1 MKKNKVVVL
10 GWDAADWQV
19 MDKLM
24 KDGHMPTL
32 KKFVSEGVRGNIATL
47 DPPLSPMLW
56 TSMATGVRPYKHG
69 ILGFVEPVASTG
81 SIRPVSSKSRKVK
94 AIWNMF
100 SQSGLKSNVVGW
112 WPSNPVEPIN
122 GCMVSNLY
130 QQERKD
136 KKIVAK
142 DEWEMP
148 EGTIHPE
155 RLIDSLKALR
165 VHPDEI
171 TGNLI
176 MPFVPAVFHL
186 NKRSDKRLYQIARV
200 IAHCTSMHA
209 AFTELIEKEDW
220 DFAAVYHDAI
230 DHFSHHYMKFYPPKL
245 DWVSDEDYEIFN
257 QAVIGIYRFHDM
269 MLERVMKLTDKDTTI
284 VIVSDHG
291 FHSDHLRPRY
301 VPQVPSGPAIEHSQF
316 GMFAARGPNIKKN
329 EKVYGSTI
337 LDLTPTL
344 LAMYDLPIGRDMD
357 GKVLTDIFI
366 ETPKLKY
373 IESWEKLEGDC
384 GSLSGEEK
392 EDPMSDQ
399 AAMQQ
404 LIDLGYI
411 DAPSEDGYFSQKVAT
426 ENNFYLAKSFINGR
440 KYSEALEV
448 LIKVVEENA
457 TDYRYLV
464 ELVNLHLTIK
474 NADEAEIAISKVENL
489 KVVSKEFIHIMKGR
503 LHYLKN
509 EPVEALVEFRKAN
522 DIEYNQGP
530 LLIELGKVLT
540 VLGDLN
546 AAEDNFNK
554 ALKYNSRDAKA
565 HNCIGIIKIR
575 QGKYEEAINHL
586 LEAIDIIYYFPYA
599 HYNLGEC
606 LALMGEFKEAEGA
619 FEQAIIMKP
628 SLKKTYRWLLEIQ
641 VQLKNEKKQKFYQDI
656 LDKMTIGQVKV
667 ITGLP
672 SNQLVDFLDNSDEEV
687 VNYKDG
693 DVLSR
698 QLKDLNL
705 EKCVGKTIFLPLAE
719 ITQLPINLESKI
731 IIISAE
737 IDDASAFIAKNT
749 VKIGGYP
756 VYDLSANR
764 ALENILYSVESW
776 LDQQPDLDIERH
788 EVKNGN

>member
-19 MDKLM
+19 MDTLM
-24 KDGHMPTL
+24 KEGHMPTL

-136 KKIVAK
+136 KKIVDKNAW
-142 DEWEMP
+142 DMP
-148 EGTIHPE
+148 EGTVHPE
-155 RLIDSLKALR
+155 RLIESLKELR
-165 VHPDEI
+165 VHPDEV

-176 MPFVPAVFHL
+176 MPFVPAAVELKKKH
-186 NKRSDKRLYQIARV
+186 DERLYQISRV
-200 IAHCTSMHA
+200 VAHCSSLHA

-245 DWVSDEDYEIFN
+245 DWVTDEDYEIFN

-269 MLERVMKLTDKDTTI
+269 MLERVMNLTDKDTTI

-291 FHSDHLRPRY
+291 FHSDHLRPRF

-344 LAMYDLPIGRDMD
+344 LAMYDLPIGKDMD

-373 IESWEKLEGDC
+373 IESWEKVDGDC

-392 EDPMSDQ
+392 DDPMADQ

-404 LIDLGYI
+404 LIELGYI
-411 DAPSEDGYFSQKVAT
+411 DEPSEDASYSQKVAT
-426 ENNFYLAKSFINGR
+426 ENNFYLAKSLINGGEYI
-440 KYSEALEV
+440 KAYEV
-448 LIKVVEENA
+448 LTQVVKENN

-464 ELVNLHLTIK
+464 EFANLQIVLK
-474 NADEAEIAISKVENL
+474 KVEAAEKTIQQVADL
-489 KVVSKEFIHIMKGR
+489 KVVSKEFIHIMRGK

-509 EPVEALVEFRKAN
+509 EPGEALIEFRKAN
-522 DIEYNQGP
+522 KTEHNKGP
-530 LLIELGKVLT
+530 LLLELGKILLVM
-540 VLGDLN
+540 GDLDN
-546 AAEDNFNK
+546 AADNFKK
-554 ALKYNSRDAKA
+554 ALAYNHRDPNA
-565 HNCIGIIKIR
+565 HNCLGLVMMK
-575 QGKYEEAINHL
+575 QKNYEEAVDHF
-586 LEAIDIIYYFPYA
+586 LEAIDIIYHFPYS

-606 LALMGEFKEAEGA
+606 LALMGEFEHAEGA
-619 FEQAIIMKP
+619 FEQALIMKP
-628 SLKKTYRWLLEIQ
+628 SLKKAYRWLLEIQ
-641 VQLKNEKKQKFYQDI
+641 IELKNEKKQQFYQGI
-656 LDKMTIGQVKV
+656 VDKMTLGQIRVV
-667 ITGLP
+667 TGLP
-672 SNQLVDFLDNSDEEV
+672 SDKLLSFLKGFEDSI
-687 VNYKDG
+687 VNFNENDIISG
-693 DVLSR
+693 HL
-698 QLKDLNL
+698 QNLNL
-705 EKCVGKTIFLPLAE
+705 EECISKTIYLPFTEVMQLPSDIELKLVIVNAE
-719 ITQLPINLESKI
+719 I
-731 IIISAE
+731 AE
-737 IDDASAFIAKNT
+737 ASGYLSENE
-749 VKIGGYP
+749 VKKETDT
-756 VYDLSANR
+756 VYDLSTN
-764 ALENILYSVESW
+764 LGLQNVMNSVESW
-776 LDQQPDLDIERH
+776 LDQQPDLDIERI
-788 EVKNGN
+788 EVNKW

>member
-130 QQERKD
+130 QQEKVEE
-136 KKIVAK
+136 KIVAK
-142 DEWEMP
+142 KDWDMP
-148 EGTIHPE
+148 IGTVHPE
-155 RLIDSLKALR
+155 RLAESLKALR

-176 MPFVPAVFHL
+176 MPFVPAIVDL
-186 NKRSDKRLYQIARV
+186 NKKGDQRLYQISKFL
-200 IAHCTSMHA
+200 AHCSSLHA
-209 AFTELIEKEDW
+209 AFTELLEKEEW

-245 DWVSDEDYEIFN
+245 DWVSDEDYKIFN

-269 MLERVMKLTDKDTTI
+269 MLERVLNLTDKDTTI

-291 FHSDHLRPRY
+291 FHSDHQRPRY

-329 EKVYGSTI
+329 EKVHGSTI

-344 LAMYDLPIGRDMD
+344 LAMYDLPIGKDMD

-366 ETPKLKY
+366 ETPHLKY
-373 IESWEKLEGDC
+373 IDSWENVDGDC

-392 EDPMSDQ
+392 EDPMADQ

-404 LIDLGYI
+404 LIELGYI
-411 DAPSEDGYFSQKVAT
+411 DAPSVDDAYSQKVAT
-426 ENNFYLAKSFINGR
+426 ENNFYLAKSLINGR
-440 KYSEALEV
+440 KLNEALEV
-448 LIKVVEENA
+448 LSQVVKENS

-464 ELVNLHLTIK
+464 EYANLHLTLK
-474 NADEAEIAISKVENL
+474 NADEAESVIQQVVELN
-489 KVVSKEFIHIMKGR
+489 VVSKEFIYIMKGR
-503 LHYLKN
+503 LFYLRN
-509 EPVEALVEFRKAN
+509 EPIKALEQFRLAN
-522 DIEYNQGP
+522 DIEYNKGP
-530 LLIELGKVLT
+530 LLLELGKILT
-540 VLGDLN
+540 VMGDLD
-546 AAEDNFNK
+546 AAENNFMQ
-554 ALKYNSRDAKA
+554 ALKYDSRDAKA
-565 HNCIGIIKIR
+565 HNCLSIVKIR
-575 QGKYEEAINHL
+575 QGKYEEAIDHS
-586 LEAIDIIYYFPYA
+586 LEAIDIIYHFPYA
-599 HYNLGEC
+599 HYNLGEA
-606 LALMGEFKEAEGA
+606 LALMGEFAQAEKA
-619 FEQAIIMKP
+619 FEQVLIMR
-628 SLKKTYRWLLEIQ
+628 SSMKKAYKWLLEIQ
-641 VQLKNEKKQKFYQDI
+641 IELKNEKKQKFYQDI
-656 LDKMTIGQVKV
+656 VDKMIIGRIKV
-667 ITGLP
+667 VTGLP
-672 SNQLVDFLDNSDEEV
+672 SRQLVDFLNKSEDEV
-687 VNYKDG
+687 INYKNN
-693 DVLSR
+693 DVVSP
-698 QLKDLNL
+698 QLKGLNL
-705 EKCVGKTIFLPLAE
+705 EECLGKTIFLPLAE
-719 ITQLPINLESKI
+719 ITQLPFNIDGKI
-731 IIISAE
+731 IIVSAE
-737 IDDASAFIAKNT
+737 INESSIFLAENDNT
-749 VKIGGYP
+749 NLEET
-756 VYDLSANR
+756 VYNLNANL
-764 ALENILYSVESW
+764 ALDNILYSVENW
-776 LDQQPDLDIERH
+776 LDQQPDLDIVRV
-788 EVKNGN
+788 EVNKG